1 MTVSKKGALINSP
14 LVVIFT
20 TVFMDLVGFGMI
32 ISILGLYGRE
42 LGANAWQLGLLGAI
56 YSLMQFLFSP
66 LWGGLSD
73 RFGRRPILLM
83 SLAGSTL
90 AYFGF
95 GIATL
100 QHSFWMLLAT
110 RAFQGIFAA
119 NVATAFAYVADV
131 TTPAKRA
138 SGMGL
143 IGAAFGIG
151 FIVGPALGGVTAK
164 HLGLAAPGFLAAS
177 ICGLN
182 FLLAT
187 VRLKES
193 LALKLQKANRALPS
207 KSYDPLNLQELR
219 KAIKHPWLSLL
230 LIMFF
235 LQTFAFSNVEQTF
248 ALFFQTHF
256 GFSTLD
262 AGEKTGYLLAWVG
275 ILGALIQGGLIRKIV
290 PIYGERKLLLVGLF
304 LFGISIMLLPF
315 GPTYGSYFVI
325 MLPMAFGRSLIDP
338 SMSTLI
344 SKSHGAGE
352 QGRAFG
358 TYQGLSSLARA
369 LGPFCGLLAFH
380 AHYYLPFL
388 IASGVAFVVFLLG
401 VRMHRITENSGLD
414 SIQSIKTPN

>member
-1 MTVSKKGALINSP
+1 MSETPRQGASP
-14 LVVIFT
+14 LFVIFT

-32 ISILGLYGRE
+32 ISILGLYGRD

-56 YSLMQFLFSP
+56 YSLLQFFFSP

-73 RFGRRPILLM
+73 RYGRRPILLM

-95 GIATL
+95 AIATL
-100 QHSFWMLLAT
+100 QHSFWLLLAT

-119 NVATAFAYVADV
+119 NISAAQAYVADV
-131 TTPAKRA
+131 TTPEKRA
-138 SGMGL
+138 AGMGL

-151 FIVGPALGGVTAK
+151 FIVGPALGGIAAK
-164 HLGLAAPGFLAAS
+164 HLGLAAPGFIAAG

-193 LALKLQKANRALPS
+193 LPKELQLAARAAAPKA
-207 KSYDPLNLQELR
+207 YDPLNLRELR
-219 KAIKHPWLSLL
+219 KAANHPWLSLL
-230 LIMFF
+230 LVMFF

-248 ALFFQTHF
+248 GLFFQEHF
-256 GFSTLD
+256 HFAIED
-262 AGEKTGYLLAWVG
+262 AGEKTGLVLAWVG
-275 ILGALIQGGLIRKIV
+275 IIGALIQGGLIRRIV
-290 PIYGERKLLLVGLF
+290 PVYGERKLLLVGLF
-304 LFGISIMLLPF
+304 LFCISIVLLPF
-315 GPTYGSYFVI
+315 GPNYNSYFVI
-325 MLPMAFGRSLIDP
+325 MIPLALGRSLIDP

-344 SKSHGAGE
+344 SKSHGADE

-369 LGPFCGLLAFH
+369 FGPFCGLLAFN

-388 IASGVAFVVFLLG
+388 IASAIAFVVFLLG
-401 VRMHRITENSGLD
+401 FKMFRVTENAGLD
-414 SIQSIKTPN
+414 SKITR